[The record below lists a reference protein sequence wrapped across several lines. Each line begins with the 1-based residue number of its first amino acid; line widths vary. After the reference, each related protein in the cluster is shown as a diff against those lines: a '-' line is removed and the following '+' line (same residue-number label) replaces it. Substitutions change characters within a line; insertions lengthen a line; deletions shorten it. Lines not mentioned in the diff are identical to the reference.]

1 MVAPTTTD
9 PAPPPYAGAAG
20 SGGPGHVPG
29 RRVLTVVIVVLVVQA
44 IGLVVLAV
52 GQVQLRRDERRAERA
67 QRAAITA
74 ALRDV
79 NKKLDDGRA
88 ETNGLSTRV
97 GDLETKVADQ
107 PDPAAV
113 AGKVEASVFTI
124 ETDGGLGSAWVIAS
138 DAQSSTLVTNFHVV
152 EDAVRAGKNTVTVT
166 RESDHTQLVGTIGK
180 TSQSSDLA
188 AVRVPKSFPSLLRAS
203 DRPAPGEFVAVVG
216 SPLGQENSFS
226 TGVVAALRP
235 GAIQFTAPISPG
247 NSGGPVVNRKGEV
260 IGVASAKLVS
270 DGAEG
275 LGLAI
280 PVGDVCLT
288 VVTC

>member
-1 MVAPTTTD
+1 M
-9 PAPPPYAGAAG
+9 PA
-20 SGGPGHVPG
+20 SGPA
-29 RRVLTVVIVVLVVQA
+29 RRALIVVIVVLIVQT
-44 IGLVVLAV
+44 IGLAVFAV
-52 GQVQLRRDERRAERA
+52 GQVQLRHDEKQAARA
-67 QRAAITA
+67 QRAALTA

-88 ETNGLSTRV
+88 EANGLSTRV
-97 GDLETKVADQ
+97 GDLETKAADQ

-113 AGKVEASVFTI
+113 ARKVEASVFTI
-124 ETDGGLGSAWVIAS
+124 ETGQGLGSAWVISS
-138 DAQSSTLVTNFHVV
+138 DDQSSTLVTNFHVV
-152 EDAVRAGKNTVTVT
+152 EDAVRAGSSTVTVR
-166 RESDHTQLVGTIGK
+166 RESDNTQLTGTIVK

-188 AVRVPKSFPSLLRAS
+188 VVRVPKSFPALPRAA
-203 DRPAPGEFVAVVG
+203 DRPAPGDFVAVVG

-288 VVTC
+288 VASC

>member
-1 MVAPTTTD
+1 MA
-9 PAPPPYAGAAG
+9 
-20 SGGPGHVPG
+20 
-29 RRVLTVVIVVLVVQA
+29 VVLAVQM
-44 IGLVVLAV
+44 IGLGVLAV
-52 GQVQLRRDERRAERA
+52 GQVQLRRDERRAARA
-67 QRAAITA
+67 QRAALTA

-88 ETNGLSTRV
+88 EADGLSTRV

-124 ETDGGLGSAWVIAS
+124 ETDGGLGSAWVVAS
-138 DAQSSTLVTNFHVV
+138 DASSSTLVTNFHVV
-152 EDAVRAGKNTVTVT
+152 EDAVKAHATTVTVR
-166 RESDHTQLVGTIGK
+166 RESDHTQLTGTIGK
-180 TSQSSDLA
+180 TSASSDLA
-188 AVRVPKSFPSLLRAS
+188 VVVVKRTFPALPRADVRPVPG
-203 DRPAPGEFVAVVG
+203 DFVAVVG

-260 IGVASAKLVS
+260 LGVASAKLVS

-288 VVTC
+288 VATC